1 MITSQFNEVLAELQ
15 HDRATLVLTIVKLAQ
30 KLGYTVGRKADPNAT
45 RAWKNIVL
53 IDLPTGQVSFHIHL
67 DDFAD
72 FESLPIYNESWD
84 GHTLE
89 ERNSRLKK
97 MV

>member
-45 RAWKNIVL
+45 Q
-53 IDLPTGQVSFHIHL
+53 T
-67 DDFAD
+67 
-72 FESLPIYNESWD
+72 
-84 GHTLE
+84 
-89 ERNSRLKK
+89 
-97 MV
+97 